1 MVRGPAPVCGTLKR
15 RRGSVFA
22 CAAARHAIQ
31 GGPPLR
37 EIRSTW
43 NDLEG
48 TIMQRTIIAV
58 FDNRGD
64 AQSACDA
71 LEAAGFDRAQIRLSE
86 GDPTGRTSSI
96 GGAAGTG
103 TGAHAGAGILDSIKN
118 FFGNMFGTDD
128 SEHVQKYSDAVTR
141 GHHVLTMTADNEPDI
156 ERAADVVERWGPVD
170 IDEKAAQWSG
180 GALASEAMRAGAA
193 PQQRAASMSQQSA
206 QGTQE
211 ASQGAMQGSSQQ
223 GSQQYAPAADAGAS
237 IPAAQRP
244 GVRVVE
250 HLAEP
255 PVEAVEAVEIDEI
268 YFRKHYNGNY
278 AGGGES
284 YDDYAPAYKY
294 GSEMANSET
303 YRGRAWKDVEPQLRS
318 DWEGRNPGSAWEKIK
333 SAVRHGWERI
343 AHGSSGAS
351 GA

>member
-1 MVRGPAPVCGTLKR
+1 
-15 RRGSVFA
+15 
-22 CAAARHAIQ
+22 
-31 GGPPLR
+31 
-37 EIRSTW
+37 
-43 NDLEG
+43 
-48 TIMQRTIIAV
+48 MQRTIIAV

-71 LEAAGFDRAQIRLSE
+71 LQAAGFDRTQVRLSE
-86 GDPTGRTSSI
+86 GDPTGRPSS
-96 GGAAGTG
+96 
-103 TGAHAGAGILDSIKN
+103 TGAQARTGEHAGSGILDSIRN

-141 GHHVLTMTADNEPDI
+141 GHHVLTMTANNEPDI
-156 ERAADVVERWGPVD
+156 ERAADIVERWGPVD
-170 IDEKAAQWSG
+170 IDEKAAEWSG
-180 GALASEAMRAGAA
+180 GTLASEAMRSGAGT
-193 PQQRAASMSQQSA
+193 QQGSASMSQQSA
-206 QGTQE
+206 AG
-211 ASQGAMQGSSQQ
+211 ASQGSAQGSMQGSSQQ
-223 GSQQYAPAADAGAS
+223 GSQQYASGAQAGAG
-237 IPAAQRP
+237 IPAAQRA

-255 PVEAVEAVEIDEI
+255 PVDTVEAVDIDEI
-268 YFRKHYNGNY
+268 YFRNHYNGNY

-318 DWEGRNPGSAWEKIK
+318 DWEGRNPGSGWEKFK

-343 AHGSSGAS
+343 AHGSSGAF